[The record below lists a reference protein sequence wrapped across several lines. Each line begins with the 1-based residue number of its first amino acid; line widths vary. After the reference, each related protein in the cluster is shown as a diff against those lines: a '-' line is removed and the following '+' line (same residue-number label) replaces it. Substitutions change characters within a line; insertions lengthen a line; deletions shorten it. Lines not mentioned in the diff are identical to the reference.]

1 MIANCMAQDW
11 ISSPLGPIFFKTNQD
26 GLVMVG
32 WGKVSNSN
40 LNEPNLAAT
49 RIWLVNYFA
58 RKKSPLPKFDEKS
71 LTKFQRNVL
80 TYLRDNTR
88 IGDTITYAELATA
101 AGHPNASRA
110 VGSVMAMNPWPI
122 LVPCHRVV
130 RGDGIIGN
138 YSGLGGTETKTRL
151 LIHEGNQFDENGK
164 LVY

>member
-1 MIANCMAQDW
+1 MAQDW
-11 ISSPLGPIFFKTNQD
+11 VSSPLGPINFESNEH
-26 GLVMVG
+26 GLVRIG
-32 WGKVSNSN
+32 WGEVLRKNPEDPTIVTTSNWIS
-40 LNEPNLAAT
+40 
-49 RIWLVNYFA
+49 NYFEGINNN
-58 RKKSPLPKFDEKS
+58 LPIFDERE
-71 LTKFQRNVL
+71 LTNFQRNIL

-88 IGDTITYAELATA
+88 IGEAITYAELATA

-138 YSGLGGTETKTRL
+138 YSSLGGTETKTRL